1 MADAPYALVSLIDN
15 DQRLYRMRQHA
26 DKQLALKKARG
37 VYDRERARSAYTGLV
52 ELLAR
57 DAEKALADYEERQ
70 PHPWHVAWSKAERTA
85 TEKEL
90 VARFEN
96 AWANPKSAEHT
107 ELLKALPKKFQ
118 GGAFAEQLSD
128 DDVKARRKGAFTLA
142 QLEALPAI
150 SEGHTSDLKWDTGRT
165 RVWLSRMTK
174 EDGMPYDNQVT
185 VEVRQPA
192 GKSPEWKTAL
202 KYQAKGRPLSQ
213 FLLPRLEA
221 EAAYFRAQR
230 MFPGKH
236 VALGKSEHPGQAML
250 QSTQLTRNQLLK
262 TLKVQHDSA
271 ASLRRAMA
279 KVKKHE
285 SGGNPKVGG
294 ASAHSAS
301 PLSGPRKDARDR
313 AISEAADG
321 ARRSHHDR
329 AVWMDTAGN
338 FHVSLSPEAPWEAV
352 LAVAHAPRGHVSY
365 QRVEKPARA
374 PASAAR
380 HESGNN
386 PRTKKHPL
394 DAAAVQRIER
404 AAARKHIPS
413 SVKPITK
420 ALYATRRAT
429 RKRWPQGASA
439 ADVGLKAR
447 VDALVGR
454 SKK

>member
-165 RVWLSRMTK
+165 RVWLSRMSK
-174 EDGMPYDNQVT
+174 EDGMPYDNQVI
-185 VEVRQPA
+185 VETRQHA
-192 GKSPEWKTAL
+192 TGKAPLWKTTL
-202 KYQAKGRPLSQ
+202 KYQAKGRPLSAL
-213 FLLPRLEA
+213 LLPKLEA
-221 EAAYFRAQR
+221 EAAYVKALKKYH
-230 MFPGKH
+230 GKQ
-236 VALGKSEHPGQAML
+236 VSIGRSEHPGQALL
-250 QSTQLTRNQLLK
+250 QSTQLTRNQLLA
-262 TLKVQHDSA
+262 LVSA
-271 ASLRRAMA
+271 GRGEVGALRRGMA
-279 KVKKHE
+279 AGKAKAARHE
-285 SGGNPKVGG
+285 SGGNPRTTRYRGVEIEATSGG
-294 ASAHSAS
+294 WYVAFIPDLGYLKSDTLA
-301 PLSGPRKDARDR
+301 
-313 AISEAADG
+313 G
-321 ARRSHHDR
+321 ARELVRN
-329 AVWMDTAGN
+329 A
-338 FHVSLSPEAPWEAV
+338 
-352 LAVAHAPRGHVSY
+352 LA
-365 QRVEKPARA
+365 KPG
-374 PASAAR
+374 AAK

>member
-1 MADAPYALVSLIDN
+1 MADADSLVLFIRNTGALYPSLVASD
-15 DQRLYRMRQHA
+15 RR
-26 DKQLALKKARG
+26 LALKKVRG
-37 VYDRERARSAYTGLV
+37 VYDRERAASEFAYIV
-52 ELLAR
+52 EEGAKRYVKELG
-57 DAEKALADYEERQ
+57 ESEEL
-70 PHPWHVAWSKAERTA
+70 PSVWHVAFPKAVRDRAAREMVHYFETHYGNNPEDF
-85 TEKEL
+85 EK
-90 VARFEN
+90 
-96 AWANPKSAEHT
+96 T
-107 ELLKALPKKFQ
+107 LPKKYQ
-118 GGAFAEQLSD
+118 GGKHAQEQLSED
-128 DDVKARRKGAFTLA
+128 DLRARRKGAFTLA
-142 QLEALPAI
+142 QLEALPTI
-150 SEGHTSDLKWDTGRT
+150 NEGHTSDLKWDTGRT

-236 VALGKSEHPGQAML
+236 VAIGKSEHPGQAML
-250 QSTQLTRNQLLK
+250 QSAQLTRNQLLK

-301 PLSGPRKDARDR
+301 PLSGPRTDARDR

-321 ARRSHHDR
+321 ARRSHHNH

-338 FHVSLSPEAPWEAV
+338 FHVSLSSEAPWEAV

-374 PASAAR
+374 PASATR

>member
-1 MADAPYALVSLIDN
+1 
-15 DQRLYRMRQHA
+15 
-26 DKQLALKKARG
+26 
-37 VYDRERARSAYTGLV
+37 
-52 ELLAR
+52 
-57 DAEKALADYEERQ
+57 
-70 PHPWHVAWSKAERTA
+70 
-85 TEKEL
+85 
-90 VARFEN
+90 
-96 AWANPKSAEHT
+96 
-107 ELLKALPKKFQ
+107 
-118 GGAFAEQLSD
+118 
-128 DDVKARRKGAFTLA
+128 
-142 QLEALPAI
+142 
-150 SEGHTSDLKWDTGRT
+150 
-165 RVWLSRMTK
+165 
-174 EDGMPYDNQVT
+174 
-185 VEVRQPA
+185 
-192 GKSPEWKTAL
+192 
-202 KYQAKGRPLSQ
+202 
-213 FLLPRLEA
+213 
-221 EAAYFRAQR
+221 

-429 RKRWPQGASA
+429 RAAARKHIPSSVKPITKALYATRRATRKRWPQGASA